1 MLGLLEILLRKA
13 ERLGDFLAKSEGE
26 LGLASDVDGAG

>member
-26 LGLASDVDGAG
+26 LGLASDVDGTG